1 MSPPHEVFDE
11 FRADLS
17 ATQEHPG
24 HLMTK
29 ELLDG
34 LDLRSGRNSEHV
46 LAVEPSVGEQDVTMG
61 VELEQAAESLDR
73 NDRTGLELFT
83 RQDLLKVLLEGLP
96 GASAELAKEL
106 SVIKKGPAKNFRDA
120 QDPVAVGDG
129 FNNLLKEPLAEF
141 DHTLLMA
148 VAAGIAA
155 DSSEAVMEDAA
166 VKKPV
171 DDVSHI
177 RPKESVLAGKA
188 FIVDL
193 FQGLEVVFHALIE

>member
-106 SVIKKGPAKNFRDA
+106 SVIKKRTG
-120 QDPVAVGDG
+120 
-129 FNNLLKEPLAEF
+129 EEF
-141 DHTLLMA
+141 S
-148 VAAGIAA
+148 GC
-155 DSSEAVMEDAA
+155 S
-166 VKKPV
+166 
-171 DDVSHI
+171 
-177 RPKESVLAGKA
+177 RPSGGGGRL
-188 FIVDL
+188 
-193 FQGLEVVFHALIE
+193 

>member
-1 MSPPHEVFDE
+1 M
-11 FRADLS
+11 A
-17 ATQEHPG
+17 
-24 HLMTK
+24 K

-148 VAAGIAA
+148 GGTEVPSLAGEGQEVLVAAGIAA